1 MQKVDEEIRR
11 IIDQQYA
18 LARGLI
24 EANRDKVE
32 AMAKALLEFETLD
45 SNQLDDIMAGK
56 PPRPPK
62 VIQSSKDVQPPQDAA
77 PTASETSSAQ
87 PAPGA

>member
-11 IIDQQYA
+11 IIDQQYK

-24 EANRDKVE
+24 EANSDKVE
-32 AMAKALLEFETLD
+32 TMAKALLELETLD
-45 SNQLDDIMAGK
+45 AEQLDDIMAGK

-62 VIQSSKDVQPPQDAA
+62 PSQPSQSTQPPPDAT
-77 PTASETSSAQ
+77 PTAPVTTPTQ
-87 PAPGA
+87 PAQGT